1 MNHNLSDKILGTIA
15 IIALL
20 VLALAAAP
28 HAFTIAAGE
37 LDASVVENEEDMPT
51 WVDRAW
57 ERITRG
63 LIEDEDEEPNGSTT
77 KR

>member
-1 MNHNLSDKILGTIA
+1 MDPDLKRKLYEFSDDLHHWEEKH
-15 IIALL
+15 
-20 VLALAAAP
+20 P
-28 HAFTIAAGE
+28 
-37 LDASVVENEEDMPT
+37 NEDMPT